1 MKVKFYK
8 IERKRL
14 GSEDVVVIYTKGAFS
29 GTMEIKNGEL
39 FYHGKKDEELLD
51 ILFRPYHMVLPGNGK
66 RKSPREKLLLP
77 GTPQHLEAI
86 RRTCWSHGYIAEVEE
101 T

>member
-8 IERKRL
+8 IQKKRL
-14 GSEDVVVIYTKGAFS
+14 GGEGVVVIYTKGAFS

-39 FYHGKKDEELLD
+39 SYHGKKDENLLD
-51 ILFRPYHMVLPGNGK
+51 ILFRPYHMVLPDSK
-66 RKSPREKLLLP
+66 RRKFQEKMLYP

-86 RRTCWSHGYIAEVEE
+86 RRSCWNYGYIAEVEE
-101 T
+101 E